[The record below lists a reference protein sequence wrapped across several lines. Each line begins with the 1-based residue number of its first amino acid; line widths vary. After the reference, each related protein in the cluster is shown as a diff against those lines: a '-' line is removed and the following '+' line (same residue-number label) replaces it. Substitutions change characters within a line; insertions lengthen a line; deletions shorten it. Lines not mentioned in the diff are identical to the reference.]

1 MKSAETQKPNRLTAP
16 KATRLRGRPAEKDTG
31 ACREGILNS
40 AETLFAQ
47 KGFAA
52 TSIREIASTVG
63 VTPAMVHYYFGN
75 KIQLLRNVL
84 DRTLQPLAEAVAAMR
99 ETATDPLRGFTTL
112 LIRMASE
119 HPNLLVLLTR
129 EVILPGGQ
137 LQAWFLEHFAPRLGG
152 ALPGLLAAEQERG
165 RLHQD
170 YQPHL
175 AAMLILSMCVFPFV
189 ARSVAQRGLGMK
201 YDADGIGQ
209 LLQHVD
215 TIVQR
220 GFKS

>member
-1 MKSAETQKPNRLTAP
+1 MKPAGTQKLQTSTPPQT
-16 KATRLRGRPAEKDTG
+16 KRLRGRPAEKDAG

-52 TSIREIASTVG
+52 TSMREIAGQVG
-63 VTPAMVHYYFGN
+63 VTPAMVHYYFGS

-84 DRTLQPLAEAVAAMR
+84 DRTLQPLAEAVEEMR
-99 ETATDPLRGFTTL
+99 ETATDPVRGFTTL

-152 ALPGLLAAEQERG
+152 ALPGLLAAEQQCG
-165 RLHQD
+165 RLHRD

-175 AAMLILSMCVFPFV
+175 AAMMILSMCVFPFV
-189 ARSVAQRGLGMK
+189 AHSVAQQGLGMK
-201 YDADGIGQ
+201 YDEEGIGQ
-209 LLQHVD
+209 LLRHVD

-220 GFKS
+220 GFRP

>member
-1 MKSAETQKPNRLTAP
+1 MKSAETQKPNRLTTH
-16 KATRLRGRPAEKDTG
+16 KTTRLRGRPAEKTAV

-47 KGFAA
+47 QGFAA
-52 TSIREIASTVG
+52 TSIREIAGNVG

-75 KIQLLRNVL
+75 KIQLLHKVL
-84 DRTLQPLAEAVAAMR
+84 DRTLQPLAEAVAEMR
-99 ETATDPLRGFTTL
+99 ETAADPVRGFTTL

-137 LQAWFLEHFAPRLGG
+137 LQAWFLERFAPRLGG
-152 ALPGLLAAEQERG
+152 ALPGLLAAEQQGG
-165 RLHQD
+165 RLHRD

-189 ARSVAQRGLGMK
+189 ARSVAQQGLGMK
-201 YDADGIGQ
+201 YDADGIAQ

-215 TIVQR
+215 SIVQR

>member
-1 MKSAETQKPNRLTAP
+1 
-16 KATRLRGRPAEKDTG
+16 LRGRPAEKDAG

-52 TSIREIASTVG
+52 TSMREIAGNVG
-63 VTPAMVHYYFGN
+63 VTPAMVHYYFGS
-75 KIQLLRNVL
+75 KIQLLHNVL
-84 DRTLQPLAEAVAAMR
+84 DRTLQPLAEAVAEMR
-99 ETATDPLRGFTTL
+99 ETATDPVRGFTTL

-152 ALPGLLAAEQERG
+152 ALPGLLAAEQQRG
-165 RLHQD
+165 RLHLD

-175 AAMLILSMCVFPFV
+175 AAMMILSLCVFPFV
-189 ARSVAQRGLGMK
+189 AHSVAQQGLGMK
-201 YDADGIGQ
+201 YDEEGIGQ
-209 LLQHVD
+209 LLLHVD
-215 TIVQR
+215 RIVQR
-220 GFKS
+220 GFRP

>member
-1 MKSAETQKPNRLTAP
+1 MKSTKTQKPDRPAAP
-16 KATRLRGRPAEKDTG
+16 KTKRLRGRPAEKDAV

-47 KGFAA
+47 QGFAG
-52 TSIREIASTVG
+52 TSIREIAGKVG
-63 VTPAMVHYYFGN
+63 VTPAMVHYYFGS

-84 DRTLQPLAEAVAAMR
+84 ERTLQPLAQAVAEMR
-99 ETATDPLRGFTTL
+99 ETATDPVRGFTSL
-112 LIRMASE
+112 LIRMSSE

-152 ALPGLLAAEQERG
+152 ALPGLLAGEQQRG
-165 RLHQD
+165 RLHPD
-170 YQPHL
+170 YQPNL
-175 AAMLILSMCVFPFV
+175 AAMMILSMCVFPFV
-189 ARSVAQRGLGMK
+189 ARSVAQRGLAIK
-201 YDADGIGQ
+201 YDEQGINQ

-220 GFKS
+220 GFRS

>member
-1 MKSAETQKPNRLTAP
+1 MKSTQARKPGRSAAPETK
-16 KATRLRGRPAEKDTG
+16 RLRGRPTEKDAG

-47 KGFAA
+47 QGFAA
-52 TSIREIASTVG
+52 TSIREIADQVG
-63 VTPAMVHYYFGN
+63 VTPAMVHYYFGS
-75 KIQLLRNVL
+75 KIRLLHAVL
-84 DRTLQPLAEAVAAMR
+84 DRTLQPLAEAVAQMR
-99 ETATDPLRGFTTL
+99 ETAPDPVKGFTTL
-112 LIRMASE
+112 LISMASE

-152 ALPGLLAAEQERG
+152 ALPGLLAAEQQRG
-165 RLHQD
+165 RLHRD

-175 AAMLILSMCVFPFV
+175 AAMMILSMCVFPFV
-189 ARSVAQRGLGMK
+189 ARSVARQGLGMK
-201 YDADGIGQ
+201 YDKEGIGQ

-220 GFKS
+220 GFRP